1 MNGISVTGNLTYIR
15 NPCGSYIYSVLTESS
30 QANFEYICK
39 IDFFPSKPE
48 KWDFWDSKKKK
59 KNTTN
64 QTKKLVEELLQKDT
78 LKKFRKMLSV
88 LVLTIIEL
96 VVTGSQYMIK
106 ETNKQ
111 ILYQ

>member
-1 MNGISVTGNLTYIR
+1 MGFLG
-15 NPCGSYIYSVLTESS
+15 
-30 QANFEYICK
+30 F
-39 IDFFPSKPE
+39 
-48 KWDFWDSKKKK
+48 KKKT
-59 KNTTN
+59 TTN

-96 VVTGSQYMIK
+96 VLTGSQYMIK